1 MTEKVFL
8 SIGSN
13 LDPEKNIDQVK
24 IYLDSNF
31 KVSYSSIYKTPAEGF
46 SGEDFLNLVCS
57 FEPSLDPLELRANLK
72 DQINLSFSNSIN
84 KRLNDN
90 PLRSLAE
97 GLADIVVDE
106 TLDVFLTPDG
116 LGRLMDGE
124 DPSSIIRNNKKSE
137 IKDNDIE
144 VLESIEFKYQS
155 MNRFIVSINTINKKQ
170 IRLHLDRFGIR
181 WKLVN
186 VILP

>member
-1 MTEKVFL
+1 MKKVFISLLLFLVLVSTYLGLGPFLALYSIKESIEAKDSNQL
-8 SIGSN
+8 S
-13 LDPEKNIDQVK
+13 KNI
-24 IYLDSNF
+24 YF
-31 KVSYSSIYKTPAEGF
+31 P
-46 SGEDFLNLVCS
+46 
-57 FEPSLDPLELRANLK
+57 ELRANLK
-72 DQINLSFSNSIN
+72 DQINLSFSDSIN

-90 PLRSLAE
+90 PLRFLAE
-97 GLADIVVDE
+97 GLADIVIDE

-137 IKDNDIE
+137 KKDSGVE

-155 MNRFIVSINTINKKQ
+155 MNRFIVFINTVNKKQ

>member
-1 MTEKVFL
+1 MKKVFISLLLFLVLVSTYLGLGPFLALYSIKESIEAKDSNQL
-8 SIGSN
+8 S
-13 LDPEKNIDQVK
+13 KNI
-24 IYLDSNF
+24 YF
-31 KVSYSSIYKTPAEGF
+31 P
-46 SGEDFLNLVCS
+46 
-57 FEPSLDPLELRANLK
+57 ELRANLK
-72 DQINLSFSNSIN
+72 DQINLSFSDSIN

-90 PLRSLAE
+90 PLRFLAE

-137 IKDNDIE
+137 KKDSGVE

-155 MNRFIVSINTINKKQ
+155 MNRFIVFINTVNKKQ
-170 IRLHLDRFGIR
+170 IRLHLDRFGIK

>member
-1 MTEKVFL
+1 MKKVLISLLLFFVFVLTFLGLGPFLTLYSIKESIEEKDSTKL
-8 SIGSN
+8 SQ
-13 LDPEKNIDQVK
+13 NI
-24 IYLDSNF
+24 YF
-31 KVSYSSIYKTPAEGF
+31 P
-46 SGEDFLNLVCS
+46 
-57 FEPSLDPLELRANLK
+57 ELRANLK
-72 DQINLSFSNSIN
+72 DQINLSFSDSIN

-90 PLRSLAE
+90 PLRFLAE

-137 IKDNDIE
+137 KKDNGIE

-170 IRLHLDRFGIR
+170 IRLHLERFGIR

>member
-1 MTEKVFL
+1 MKKVFISLLLFLVLVSSYLGLGPFLALYSIKESIEAKDSNQL
-8 SIGSN
+8 S
-13 LDPEKNIDQVK
+13 KNI
-24 IYLDSNF
+24 YF
-31 KVSYSSIYKTPAEGF
+31 P
-46 SGEDFLNLVCS
+46 
-57 FEPSLDPLELRANLK
+57 ELRANLK
-72 DQINLSFSNSIN
+72 DQINLSFSDSIN

-90 PLRSLAE
+90 PLRFLAE

-137 IKDNDIE
+137 KKDSGVE

-155 MNRFIVSINTINKKQ
+155 MNRFIVFINTVNKKQ

>member
-1 MTEKVFL
+1 MKKVFISLLLFLVLVSTYLGLGPFLALYSIKESIEAKDSNQL
-8 SIGSN
+8 S
-13 LDPEKNIDQVK
+13 KNI
-24 IYLDSNF
+24 YF
-31 KVSYSSIYKTPAEGF
+31 P
-46 SGEDFLNLVCS
+46 
-57 FEPSLDPLELRANLK
+57 ELRANLK
-72 DQINLSFSNSIN
+72 DQINLSFSDSIN

-90 PLRSLAE
+90 PLRFLAE
-97 GLADIVVDE
+97 GFADIVVDE

-124 DPSSIIRNNKKSE
+124 DPSSIIRNNKKLE
-137 IKDNDIE
+137 KKDSGVE

-155 MNRFIVSINTINKKQ
+155 MNRFIVFINTVNKKQ

>member
-1 MTEKVFL
+1 MKKVFISLLLFLVLVSTYLGLGPFLALYSIKESIEAKDSNQL
-8 SIGSN
+8 S
-13 LDPEKNIDQVK
+13 KNI
-24 IYLDSNF
+24 YF
-31 KVSYSSIYKTPAEGF
+31 P
-46 SGEDFLNLVCS
+46 
-57 FEPSLDPLELRANLK
+57 ELRANLK
-72 DQINLSFSNSIN
+72 DQINLSFSDSIN

-90 PLRSLAE
+90 PLRFLAE

-137 IKDNDIE
+137 KKDSVVE

-155 MNRFIVSINTINKKQ
+155 INRFIVFINTVNKKQ

>member
-1 MTEKVFL
+1 MKKVFISLLLFLVLVSSYLGLGPFLALYSIKESIEAKDSNQL
-8 SIGSN
+8 S
-13 LDPEKNIDQVK
+13 KNI
-24 IYLDSNF
+24 YF
-31 KVSYSSIYKTPAEGF
+31 P
-46 SGEDFLNLVCS
+46 
-57 FEPSLDPLELRANLK
+57 ELRANLK
-72 DQINLSFSNSIN
+72 DQINLSFSDSIN

-90 PLRSLAE
+90 PLRFLAE

-137 IKDNDIE
+137 KKDSGVE

-155 MNRFIVSINTINKKQ
+155 MNRFIVFINTVNKKQ
-170 IRLHLDRFGIR
+170 IRLHLDRFGIK

>member
-1 MTEKVFL
+1 M
-8 SIGSN
+8 
-13 LDPEKNIDQVK
+13 
-24 IYLDSNF
+24 
-31 KVSYSSIYKTPAEGF
+31 
-46 SGEDFLNLVCS
+46 
-57 FEPSLDPLELRANLK
+57 
-72 DQINLSFSNSIN
+72 
-84 KRLNDN
+84 
-90 PLRSLAE
+90 AE

-137 IKDNDIE
+137 KKDNGIE

-155 MNRFIVSINTINKKQ
+155 MNRFIVSINTVNKKQ
-170 IRLHLDRFGIR
+170 IRLHLDRFGIK

>member
-1 MTEKVFL
+1 MKKVFISLLLFLVLVSTYLGLGPFLALYSIKESIEAKDSNQL
-8 SIGSN
+8 S
-13 LDPEKNIDQVK
+13 KNI
-24 IYLDSNF
+24 YF
-31 KVSYSSIYKTPAEGF
+31 P
-46 SGEDFLNLVCS
+46 
-57 FEPSLDPLELRANLK
+57 ELRANLK
-72 DQINLSFSNSIN
+72 DQINLSFSDSIN

-90 PLRSLAE
+90 PLRFLAE

-137 IKDNDIE
+137 KKDSGLE

-155 MNRFIVSINTINKKQ
+155 MNRFIVFINTVNKKQ

>member
-1 MTEKVFL
+1 MKKVFISLLLFLVLVSTYLGLGPFLALYSIKESIEAKDSNQL
-8 SIGSN
+8 S
-13 LDPEKNIDQVK
+13 KNI
-24 IYLDSNF
+24 YF
-31 KVSYSSIYKTPAEGF
+31 P
-46 SGEDFLNLVCS
+46 
-57 FEPSLDPLELRANLK
+57 ELRANLK
-72 DQINLSFSNSIN
+72 DQINLSFSDSIN

-90 PLRSLAE
+90 PLRFLAE

-137 IKDNDIE
+137 KKDSGVE

-155 MNRFIVSINTINKKQ
+155 MNRFIVFINTVNKKQ
-170 IRLHLDRFGIR
+170 IRLHLERFGIR

>member
-1 MTEKVFL
+1 MKKVFISLLLFLVLVSSYLGLGPFLALYSIKESIEAKDSNQL
-8 SIGSN
+8 S
-13 LDPEKNIDQVK
+13 KNI
-24 IYLDSNF
+24 YF
-31 KVSYSSIYKTPAEGF
+31 P
-46 SGEDFLNLVCS
+46 
-57 FEPSLDPLELRANLK
+57 ELRANLK
-72 DQINLSFSNSIN
+72 DQINLSFSDSIN

-90 PLRSLAE
+90 PLRFLAE

-137 IKDNDIE
+137 KKDSGVE

-155 MNRFIVSINTINKKQ
+155 MNRFIVFVNTVNKKQ